1 MHAAAHDTRRE
12 QLAALRQLVEEKFPG
27 APAAAPARRLLTG
40 CPIFDQQGGLRRGSL
55 TEICT
60 TPAGGQLALT
70 VLLETASREGFL
82 SGLIDPADAFAPA
95 DWPESQL
102 RRLLWVRGGTV
113 ELALKAADFLLRDG
127 NLPLLVLDLQIVST
141 RQLRRIPASTWH
153 RFHRVVEGSATILAL
168 LTPHPMVEG
177 VSVRVALQTQASLA
191 SMSVSRCTLTAQLGG
206 QVFERG
212 QVTDFGLLE
221 KSA

>member
-1 MHAAAHDTRRE
+1 MHAAAHDTRRA

-27 APAAAPARRLLTG
+27 APAAAPSRRLKTG
-40 CPIFDQQGGLRRGSL
+40 YPIFDQHGGLRRGSL

-70 VLLETASREGFL
+70 VLLEMATREGFL
-82 SGLIDPADAFAPA
+82 SGLIDPADTFAPG
-95 DWPESQL
+95 DWAEEQL
-102 RRLLWVRGGTV
+102 RRLLWIRGGAV

-127 NLPLLVLDLQIVST
+127 NLPLLMLDLQLVPA
-141 RQLRRIPASTWH
+141 RELRRIPAATWH
-153 RFHRVVEGSATILAL
+153 RFHRVIEGSATIFTL
-168 LTPHPMVEG
+168 LTPRPMVEG
-177 VSVRVALQTQASLA
+177 VSVRMALQTQATLA
-191 SMSVSRCTLTAQLGG
+191 SMSVSRRTLATQLGG

-212 QVTDFGLLE
+212 QATDFGLLE